1 VCAAGEFRGRSEVSR
16 RECVWSV
23 RLRTLLA
30 VVAVALVVTA
40 PADSANPQIAGLQ
53 VALRAYGFYLG
64 PIDGVSGQQTAT
76 AVRAFQ
82 RSSRLAVD
90 GVPGATTRRALGRL
104 GRPLYGKRTLVQG
117 RVGWDVSVLQYLLA
131 RHGVGRVID
140 GYYGGETVLAVR
152 RFQRRAHLVVDG
164 IAGPATLRA
173 LGGTS
178 ASTRLPDPRYV
189 VRAGDS
195 LTAIAEK
202 HGTTLRSLASTNR
215 IDPARPLL
223 IGTRLRIP
231 RATSAPLAAPPS
243 SVRATITATASQYGV
258 DPSLARAVAWME
270 SGFQP
275 HVVSSAGA
283 LGVMQVTPPTWDFV
297 ETVLLGANV
306 PRTTEGNIRIGVV
319 FLRHLLREFKGDER
333 LALGAYYQG
342 AKAVREHGLYAE
354 TRTYVEAIRSLRGRV

>member
-1 VCAAGEFRGRSEVSR
+1 MRF
-16 RECVWSV
+16 
-23 RLRTLLA
+23 RTLLA
-30 VVAVALVVTA
+30 AAAAALVLAA
-40 PADSANPQIAGLQ
+40 PAQPANPQIAGLQ

-64 PIDGVSGQQTAT
+64 PIDGVSGQGTAT

-82 RSSRLAVD
+82 RSSKLAVD
-90 GVPGATTRRALGRL
+90 GVPGATTRQALGRL
-104 GRPLYGKRTLVQG
+104 GTPLYGKRTLLRG
-117 RVGWDVSVLQYLLA
+117 RVGLDVSVLQYLLA

-140 GYYGGETVLAVR
+140 GYFGAETVLAVR
-152 RFQRRAHLVVDG
+152 QFQRRANLVVDG

-173 LGGTS
+173 LGGAS
-178 ASTRLPDPRYV
+178 RSTRLPDRRYV
-189 VRAGDS
+189 VRSGDS
-195 LTAIAEK
+195 LTAIAER
-202 HGTTLRSLASTNR
+202 HGTSLRSLASTNR
-215 IDPARPLL
+215 LDPARPLL

-231 RATSAPLAAPPS
+231 RAAAAPLAAPPS
-243 SVRATITATASQYGV
+243 SVRATITATASRYGV

-306 PRTTEGNIRIGVV
+306 PKTTAGNIKIGVV
-319 FLRHLLREFKGDER
+319 FLRHLLREFDGDEK

-342 AKAVREHGLYAE
+342 AKAVREHGLYGE
-354 TRTYVEAIRSLRGRV
+354 TRTYVAAIRSLRGRV

>member
-1 VCAAGEFRGRSEVSR
+1 VRFRPILAAAS
-16 RECVWSV
+16 
-23 RLRTLLA
+23 
-30 VVAVALVVTA
+30 VALVLAA
-40 PADSANPQIAGLQ
+40 PAQPANPQVAGLQ

-64 PIDGVSGQQTAT
+64 PIDGVSGSETAT

-104 GRPLYGKRTLVQG
+104 GKPLFGKRTLVRG

-140 GYYGGETVLAVR
+140 GYYGNETALAVR
-152 RFQRRAHLVVDG
+152 QFQRRSQLSVDG
-164 IAGPATLRA
+164 IAGPETLRA

-178 ASTRLPDPRYV
+178 RSTRLPDRRYV

-202 HGTTLRSLASTNR
+202 HGTSLRSLASTNR
-215 IDPARPLL
+215 LDPARPLQ
-223 IGTRLRIP
+223 IGFRLRIP
-231 RATSAPLAAPPS
+231 RAVSAPLAAPPS
-243 SVRATITATASQYGV
+243 AVRETITTTASRYGV

-297 ETVLLGANV
+297 ETVLLGADV

-319 FLRHLLREFKGDER
+319 FLRHLLSEFDGDEK

-342 AKAVREHGLYAE
+342 ARAVREHGLYAE

>member
-1 VCAAGEFRGRSEVSR
+1 M
-16 RECVWSV
+16 
-23 RLRTLLA
+23 LLA

-64 PIDGVSGQQTAT
+64 PIDGVSGQQQTAT

-82 RSSRLAVD
+82 RSNRLAVD

-104 GRPLYGKRTLVQG
+104 GKPLYGKRTLVQG

-140 GYYGGETVLAVR
+140 GYYGAETVLAVR
-152 RFQRRAHLVVDG
+152 RFQRRANLVVDG

-178 ASTRLPDPRYV
+178 ASTRLPDARYV
-189 VRAGDS
+189 VREGDS

-215 IDPARPLL
+215 IRSGATAPDRDATADPSRRVGATGRSAVVRARDDHRNGLAVRRRPFACASRRVDGVGFPAACRLL
-223 IGTRLRIP
+223 RRRARRNAGDAADLGLRRDRSARRERAEDDGGQHPDRRRLP
-231 RATSAPLAAPPS
+231 PAPPPRVQGRRAARS
-243 SVRATITATASQYGV
+243 RRLLPGRQGSVA
-258 DPSLARAVAWME
+258 
-270 SGFQP
+270 
-275 HVVSSAGA
+275 
-283 LGVMQVTPPTWDFV
+283 
-297 ETVLLGANV
+297 
-306 PRTTEGNIRIGVV
+306 
-319 FLRHLLREFKGDER
+319 
-333 LALGAYYQG
+333 
-342 AKAVREHGLYAE
+342 EHGLYAE

>member
-1 VCAAGEFRGRSEVSR
+1 
-16 RECVWSV
+16 V

-30 VVAVALVVTA
+30 AAAVALVLAA
-40 PADSANPQIAGLQ
+40 PAEPANPQIAGLQ

-64 PIDGVSGQQTAT
+64 PIDGVSGQGTAT

-104 GRPLYGKRTLVQG
+104 GKPLYGKRTLVRG
-117 RVGWDVSVLQYLLA
+117 KVGWDVSVLQYLLA

-140 GYYGGETVLAVR
+140 GYFGGETEVAVR
-152 RFQRRAHLVVDG
+152 QFQRRSKLAVDG

-173 LGGTS
+173 LGGGS
-178 ASTRLPDPRYV
+178 RSTRLPDRRYV

-202 HGTTLRSLASTNR
+202 HGTTIRSLASTNR
-215 IDPARPLL
+215 VDPAKPLL

-243 SVRATITATASQYGV
+243 SVRETITVTAVRYGV

-275 HVVSSAGA
+275 HVVSHAGA
-283 LGVMQVTPPTWDFV
+283 FGVMQVTPATWDFV
-297 ETVLLGANV
+297 EAVLLGKKV
-306 PRTTEGNIRIGVV
+306 PRTTEGNIRVGVV
-319 FLRHLLREFKGDER
+319 FLRHLLREFDGDVK

-342 AKAVREHGLYAE
+342 IRAVRLHGLYAE
-354 TRTYVEAIRSLRGRV
+354 TRTYVEGVRSLRGRV

>member
-1 VCAAGEFRGRSEVSR
+1 MRFRS
-16 RECVWSV
+16 
-23 RLRTLLA
+23 TL
-30 VVAVALVVTA
+30 VVTAVALVLVA
-40 PADSANPQIAGLQ
+40 PAESANPQIAGLQ

-64 PIDGVSGQQTAT
+64 PIDGVSGQGTAT

-104 GRPLYGKRTLVQG
+104 GKPLYGKRTLVQG
-117 RVGWDVSVLQYLLA
+117 RVGLDVSVLQYLLA
-131 RHGVGRVID
+131 RYGVGRVID
-140 GYYGGETVLAVR
+140 GYFGEETDLAVR
-152 RFQRRAHLVVDG
+152 RFQRLANLAIDG

-173 LGGTS
+173 LGGAS
-178 ASTRLPDPRYV
+178 RSTRLPERRYV

-195 LTAIAEK
+195 LTAIAER
-202 HGTTLRSLASTNR
+202 HGTSLRSLASTNR
-215 IDPARPLL
+215 LDPARPLL

-231 RATSAPLAAPPS
+231 RVAAAPLAAPPS
-243 SVRATITATASQYGV
+243 SVRATITATATQYGV
-258 DPSLARAVAWME
+258 DPSLARALAWME

-297 ETVLLGANV
+297 ETVLLGTTV
-306 PRTTEGNIRIGVV
+306 PRTTAGNIRIGVV
-319 FLRHLLREFKGDER
+319 FLRHLLREFRGDER
-333 LALGAYYQG
+333 LALAAYYQG
-342 AKAVREHGLYAE
+342 AKAVREHGLYDE